1 MDKQKKLDKAK
12 ELARQ
17 LFDLKLIDLDRM
29 TDEQKAAWLQ
39 RYEGLTEKEFQDIR
53 RQVIKA
59 KTTQQA
65 QVGWQSLPHDLS
77 VLVFCLTTYFFSLK
91 VGLIAAV
98 AVLAFLASFVQVYFN
113 EKAYKVLAYAG
124 GFTYLAYFLL
134 AFTLY
139 QRGMIWWQILLIV
152 VLAWGATYLLGYIM
166 SIPMGLFLKARAQS
180 NAMEAQKGKKT
191 GKKKTG
197 K

>member
-1 MDKQKKLDKAK
+1 MDKKQKLERAK

-17 LFDLKLIDLDRM
+17 LFDLKLTDLDRM
-29 TDEQKAAWLQ
+29 TEEQKSQWLQ
-39 RYEGLTEKEFQDIR
+39 RYDGLTEKEFDDLL

-59 KTTQQA
+59 KTSQQA

-77 VLVFCLTTYFFSLK
+77 VLVFCLVTYFFSLK
-91 VGLIAAV
+91 VGLIAGV

-139 QRGMIWWQILLIV
+139 QRGMIWWQIVLIV
-152 VLAWGATYLLGYIM
+152 ALAWGGTYLLGYIM
-166 SIPMGLFLKARAQS
+166 SIPMGLFLKARAKA
-180 NAMEAQKGKKT
+180 NTIEAQKGKK
-191 GKKKTG
+191 KRK
-197 K
+197 